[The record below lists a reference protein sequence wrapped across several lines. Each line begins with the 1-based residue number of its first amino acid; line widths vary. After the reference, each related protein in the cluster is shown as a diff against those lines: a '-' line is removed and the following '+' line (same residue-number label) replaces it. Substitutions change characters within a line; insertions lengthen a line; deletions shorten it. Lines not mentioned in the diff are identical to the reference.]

1 MGVVLTGTR
10 TTGDHFYEHDEH
22 YVETYLKCKA
32 CRKKMNLRRG
42 YDSPVEL
49 DVRAYW
55 IKKLKEEFVD
65 LYSIGYV
72 KNILEWAAE
81 RDITALPITRQY
93 SQGEHYRLGETVL
106 TYKTYN
112 HFGFY

>member
-10 TTGDHFYEHDEH
+10 TTGDHYYEHDEH